1 MMFVIRDS
9 VGAVHEVGTKLCA
22 ARWKIQ
28 SGRTSSSTSR
38 TEEASLRSHST
49 IRTLSRKCS
58 TFSVRL
64 LQRWMPTTSTPFFSA
79 RM

>member
-1 MMFVIRDS
+1 MFVVSDS

-22 ARWKIQ
+22 ARWKIR
-28 SGRTSSSTSR
+28 SGFTPSTTSR
-38 TEEASLRSHST
+38 TDEASRRSHST

-64 LQRWMPTTSTPFFSA
+64 RHRWIPVTSTPG
-79 RM
+79 RVRR